1 MHAQVHAQV
10 LVDQVHAQVHA
21 QVLVDQVHAQVH
33 AQEVLYFY
41 HTVDGYSFL
50 CYTRA
55 PWPL

>member
-1 MHAQVHAQV
+1 MLVDQVLDQV
-10 LVDQVHAQVHA
+10 LVDQVLDKVLD
-21 QVLVDQVHAQVH
+21 QVLVDQVLVD
-33 AQEVLYFY
+33 QEVLYFY